1 MPASAQFARPTGILH
16 YRTLST
22 WSTPYSLRRTAHS
35 ESRPFGQAVP
45 HRDAAHATLQPRP
58 LHTQRC
64 NRDGC
69 NRVQPIRAN
78 ATHCHNVQLRSTA
91 RLRRTGSRGDKHCIN
106 SSVCKANAP
115 EDTRAAALCRPR
127 RDAYDRLPARPPGAG
142 WQRRV
147 GDARGQRPA
156 DGRAGPAS
164 E

>member
-1 MPASAQFARPTGILH
+1 MPASAQFARPTGILHYRTLSTWSTPYSLHYRTLSTWSTPYSLH

-91 RLRRTGSRGDKHCIN
+91 RLRRTGSRGDEHCIN
-106 SSVCKANAP
+106 YSVQSQ
-115 EDTRAAALCRPR
+115 RPR
-127 RDAYDRLPARPPGAG
+127 RHKS
-142 WQRRV
+142 
-147 GDARGQRPA
+147 
-156 DGRAGPAS
+156 GRAPLILHKNKNFTT
-164 E
+164 